1 MSQLTRFGVSLDK
14 DILEKF
20 DRLIRR
26 QGYASRSEAIKD
38 LIRMKLVEREWE
50 EEGEVVGVVVMV
62 FNHHRRGLQDRLTD
76 LEHHHFTQV
85 IATQHI
91 HLDGDNCLEA
101 AIVRGR
107 PARIRSL
114 AERIQSLRG
123 IKHCSLVTSTTGLG
137 IV

>member
-1 MSQLTRFGVSLDK
+1 MSELTRFGVSLEK
-14 DILEKF
+14 ELLEKF

-26 QGYASRSEAIKD
+26 QGYASRSEALKD
-38 LIRMKLVEREWE
+38 LIRMKLVEHEWE
-50 EEGEVVGVVVMV
+50 EDREVVGVVSLV
-62 FNHHRRGLQDRLTD
+62 FNHHQPGLQDRLTE
-76 LEHHHFTQV
+76 LEHHHLTEV

-101 AIVRGR
+101 AIVKGK
-107 PARIRSL
+107 PAQIRSL

-123 IKHCSLVTSTTGLG
+123 IKHCSLVTTTTGQG

>member
-1 MSQLTRFGVSLDK
+1 MSELTRFGVSLEK
-14 DILEKF
+14 SILEKF

-26 QGYASRSEAIKD
+26 QGYSSRSEAFKD
-38 LIRMKLVEREWE
+38 LIRQKLVEREWE
-50 EEGEVVGVVVMV
+50 EDREVVGVVSMV
-62 FNHHRRGLQDRLTD
+62 FNHHQRGLQDRLTE

-91 HLDGDNCLEA
+91 HLDDDNCLEA
-101 AIVRGR
+101 AIVRGK

-123 IKHCSLVTSTTGLG
+123 LKHCSLVTTTTGRG